1 MDVEKLILITVICG
15 TLFSLGLILT
25 LLGLTF
31 TYRKKRVFQQ
41 KEFEMKL
48 KNKELEMLIAV
59 VQAQETERTNIARNL
74 HDEVGSILTIA
85 KHNLKNVV
93 NGINPDSEIYED
105 AMFSLDVID
114 QCVGKLRSIVHEMVP
129 HYLMKFGLL
138 KSFQRL
144 SDQMN
149 KSLEGCCTLKAGI
162 DEDFKLDQQQE
173 IHFYMITL
181 ELINNTI
188 KHARPKD
195 VNLEIKTQENF
206 LFFSIE
212 HDGIAIN
219 QEDYTLLLQQA
230 TGMGLESISHRLRII
245 SGEIRY
251 QRKDHGGSIELSVP
265 FNKFFK
271 TNPNVETEE

>member
-1 MDVEKLILITVICG
+1 MEVNQVIIIAVISGIFFMFGLFLIIA
-15 TLFSLGLILT
+15 
-25 LLGLTF
+25 GLTISF
-31 TYRKKRVFQQ
+31 RKKRIH
-41 KEFEMKL
+41 EINDFELKL
-48 KNKELEMLIAV
+48 KSKELENMAAV
-59 VQAQETERTNIARNL
+59 IRALEQERTKISRNL

-114 QCVGKLRSIVHEMVP
+114 QCIGKLRSIVHEMVP

-144 SDQMN
+144 SDQIN

-219 QEDYTLLLQQA
+219 QEDYTHLLQQA

-245 SGEIRY
+245 SGELRY
-251 QRKDHGGSIELSVP
+251 NCNDYGGSIELSVP
-265 FNKFFK
+265 FNKFSK

>member
-1 MDVEKLILITVICG
+1 MEGNELTIIVLSGMIFAGMICFTLIAVFL
-15 TLFSLGLILT
+15 LF
-25 LLGLTF
+25 
-31 TYRKKRVFQQ
+31 RKKATFLKARY
-41 KEFEMKL
+41 ELEL
-48 KNKELEMLIAV
+48 KNKELEMMKAV
-59 VQAQETERTNIARNL
+59 VQAQETQRTNIARNL

-93 NGINPDSEIYED
+93 NGINKNSAIYDD
-105 AMFSLDVID
+105 ALFSLDVID

-162 DEDFKLDQQQE
+162 DQNFKLDEQQE

-219 QEDYTLLLQQA
+219 QEDYTHLLQQA

-265 FNKFFK
+265 FNKFSK

>member
-144 SDQMN
+144 SDQIN

-219 QEDYTLLLQQA
+219 QEDYTHLLQQA

-245 SGEIRY
+245 SGELRY
-251 QRKDHGGSIELSVP
+251 NCNDYGGSIELSVP
-265 FNKFFK
+265 FNKFSK

>member
-85 KHNLKNVV
+85 KHNLKNMV
-93 NGINPDSEIYED
+93 NGIIKDSAIYED
-105 AMFSLDVID
+105 ALFSLDVID
-114 QCVGKLRSIVHEMVP
+114 QCVVKIRLIANGMVP

-138 KSFQRL
+138 KSLERL
-144 SDQMN
+144 TDQIN
-149 KSLEGCCTLKAGI
+149 KSLEVVCKLKAGI
-162 DEDFKLDQQQE
+162 DQDFKLDEQQE
-173 IHFYMITL
+173 IHFYMITV

-188 KHARPKD
+188 KHARPNY
-195 VNLEIKTQENF
+195 VNLEIETQENF
-206 LFFSIE
+206 LFFSIQ

-219 QEDYTLLLQQA
+219 QEDYTNLLQQA

-245 SGEIRY
+245 SGELRY
-251 QRKDHGGSIELSVP
+251 NCNDHGGSIVLSVP
-265 FNKFFK
+265 FKKFSNKK
-271 TNPNVETEE
+271 SYVETEE

>member
-48 KNKELEMLIAV
+48 KNKELEMLISV
-59 VQAQETERTNIARNL
+59 VQAQETERINIARNL

-85 KHNLKNVV
+85 KHNLKNMV
-93 NGINPDSEIYED
+93 NGINKDSAIYED
-105 AMFSLDVID
+105 ALFSLDVID
-114 QCVGKLRSIVHEMVP
+114 QCVVKIRLIVNGMAP

-138 KSFQRL
+138 KSLERL
-144 SDQMN
+144 TDQIN
-149 KSLEGCCTLKAGI
+149 KSREVVCTLKAGI
-162 DEDFKLDQQQE
+162 DQDFKLDEQKE
-173 IHFYMITL
+173 IHFYMIVL

-188 KHARPKD
+188 KHARPNY
-195 VNLEIKTQENF
+195 VNLKIETQGNF

-219 QEDYTLLLQQA
+219 QEDYIYLLQHA
-230 TGMGLESISHRLRII
+230 DGMGLESVSHRLRII

-265 FNKFFK
+265 FKKISK